1 MKRAVR
7 KPLTDAV
14 ISELAS
20 LAKIPDI
27 RKKLLTSF
35 VREHVEMIW
44 KVKALQTN
52 DFKRSPKLIAQAAR
66 ELERVLGKA
75 SEGARQLVSLQLNL
89 LPSTQPNAQLDDYQT
104 VVAQLAAAAGRAA
117 HASDVRGRKPWQMFR
132 RYFIECLLNDTA
144 AQGGK
149 LAIDRRS
156 EDGTLITAIDLFKD
170 YLPEEFSKTWPSFST
185 VRRVY
190 GRWLKKKKNSPQ
202 QPNS

>member
-20 LAKIPDI
+20 LAKIPDAHKSLLDSFI
-27 RKKLLTSF
+27 RI
-35 VREHVEMIW
+35 HVDAIW

-66 ELERVLGKA
+66 ELKRVLGEA
-75 SEGARQLVSLQLNL
+75 SEGAGQLIIWQLNL
-89 LPSTQPNAQLDDYQT
+89 LPSTQPNTQLDDYQA
-104 VVAQLAAAAGRAA
+104 VVAQLATAAGRAA
-117 HASDVRGRKPWQMFR
+117 RTSDVRSRKPWQMFR
-132 RYFIECLLNDTA
+132 RYFIERLLNDTTA
-144 AQGGK
+144 LGGK
-149 LAIDRRS
+149 LTINRRS
-156 EDGTLITAIDLFKD
+156 EDGTLITAINLFKD

-190 GRWLKKKKNSPQ
+190 ERWLKKKKNRPQ
-202 QPNS
+202 